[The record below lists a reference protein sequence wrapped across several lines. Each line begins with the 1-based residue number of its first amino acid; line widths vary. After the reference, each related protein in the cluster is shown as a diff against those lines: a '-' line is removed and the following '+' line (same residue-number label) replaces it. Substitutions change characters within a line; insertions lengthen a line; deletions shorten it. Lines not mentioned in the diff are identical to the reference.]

1 MEYNNLKLKKKIY
14 IGKYVFSSIYGK
26 ALGQVVRICGII
38 KIINMLCEMKDVIL
52 EEDVVI
58 EKYLDQ
64 KGIDKK
70 IKKV

>member
-1 MEYNNLKLKKKIY
+1 MI
-14 IGKYVFSSIYGK
+14 
-26 ALGQVVRICGII
+26 
-38 KIINMLCEMKDVIL
+38 CEMKDVIL